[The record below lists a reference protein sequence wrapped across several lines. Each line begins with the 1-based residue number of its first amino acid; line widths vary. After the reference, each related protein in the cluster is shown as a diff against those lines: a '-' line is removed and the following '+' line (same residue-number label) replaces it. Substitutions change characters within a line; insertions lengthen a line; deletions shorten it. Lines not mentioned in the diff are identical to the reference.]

1 MRSPIRPNLARA
13 LRRAAL
19 LLTLGTSALTGAVA
33 VTSCSSADTT
43 APLQPTGGGTATI
56 VITPNTTS
64 LVVGATLPLQA
75 VAHDASGN
83 IVPDASIH
91 WSSSDTA
98 VATVSSTGVVTGKGI
113 GSAQIAASAEG
124 KSAIAT
130 LSVVAVP
137 VASVAVAPTSG
148 SIVTGGTMSL
158 AAVTYDANGNALPNR
173 AVVWAS
179 SAPQVATVSS
189 TGKVTAVAAGTATI
203 TATSEGKV
211 GSAQITVTPPAPTP
225 VASVV
230 VTPGSKSL
238 SVGGTVT
245 LSAATLDASGKTL
258 TGRAITWSTSSGAVA
273 TVTTSGVVTAI
284 GAGTATITATS
295 EGQSGTATITVTA
308 PTSPAPPP
316 AGAKLTS
323 LVVSPANAA
332 MQTGQTLDFAATPLD
347 QYGHAMSNVSV
358 TWSSSA
364 PKTASVRSLNPTT
377 ARVTANKSGYVT
389 ITASAGSVHTD
400 VPIVIF

>member
-1 MRSPIRPNLARA
+1 MRSPKFTHT

-19 LLTLGTSALTGAVA
+19 LLALGATALGGVS

-43 APLQPTGGGTATI
+43 APLQPTGGTATI

-75 VAHDASGN
+75 VAHDAAGN
-83 IVPDASIH
+83 VVSDAAIH

-113 GSAQIAASAEG
+113 GTAQIAASAEG
-124 KSAIAT
+124 KSAIAA

-137 VASVAVAPTSG
+137 VASVAVAPTTG

-158 AAVTYDANGNALPNR
+158 TAITYDAGGNALSNR

-179 SAPQVATVSS
+179 SAPQVATVNNA
-189 TGKVTAVAAGTATI
+189 GKVTAVATGTATI
-203 TATSEGKV
+203 TATSEGKI

-238 SVGGTVT
+238 SVRGTVT
-245 LSAATLDASGKTL
+245 LSAATLDANGKPL
-258 TGRAITWSTSSGAVA
+258 TGRAVTWSTSSASVA

-284 GAGTATITATS
+284 AAGTATITATS

-316 AGAKLTS
+316 PPAGAKLTT
-323 LVVSPANAA
+323 LAVSPPTGA
-332 MQTGQTLDFAATPLD
+332 MQPGQTLDLTATPLD
-347 QYGHAMSNVSV
+347 QYGNVMSNVTV
-358 TWSSSA
+358 TWSSSS
-364 PKTASVRSLNPTT
+364 PKTASVHSLTTTT
-377 ARVTANKSGYVT
+377 ARVTANKGGYVT
-389 ITASAGSVHTD
+389 ITATAGGISTD
-400 VPIVIF
+400 VPIAIF

>member
-1 MRSPIRPNLARA
+1 MRSLKLTRTV
-13 LRRAAL
+13 RRAAL
-19 LLTLGTSALTGAVA
+19 LLTLGATALGGAMT
-33 VTSCSSADTT
+33 VTSCSGADAT
-43 APLQPTGGGTATI
+43 APLQPTGGAATI
-56 VITPNTTS
+56 VITPNATS

-83 IVPDASIH
+83 VVSDAAIH
-91 WSSSDTA
+91 WSSSDTG
-98 VATVSSTGVVTGKGI
+98 VATVSSTGVVTAKGI
-113 GSAQIAASAEG
+113 GTAQIAASADG
-124 KSAIAT
+124 RSAIAT

-158 AAVTYDANGNALPNR
+158 TAITYDASGNALSNR

-179 SAPQVATVSS
+179 SAPQVATVDNA
-189 TGKVTAVAAGTATI
+189 GKVTAVASGTATI

-238 SVGGTVT
+238 SIGGTVT
-245 LSAATLDASGKTL
+245 LAATTLDASGKTL
-258 TGRAITWSTSSGAVA
+258 TGRAVTWATSNASIA

-295 EGQSGTATITVTA
+295 GGQSGTATITVTA
-308 PTSPAPPP
+308 PSPDATPSPPP

-323 LVVSPANAA
+323 LVVTPANAV
-332 MQTGQTLDFAATPLD
+332 MQSGQTLDFSATPLD
-347 QYGHAMSNVSV
+347 QYGHVMSNISVS
-358 TWSSSA
+358 WSSST
-364 PKTASVRSLNPTT
+364 PKVASVHTLNATT
-377 ARVTANKSGYVT
+377 GRVSAIKSGYVT
-389 ITASAGSVHTD
+389 ITATAGGVSTD
-400 VPIVIF
+400 VPIAVF